1 MMLKYTIV
9 LTPEPDQQY
18 SVSVPALPGCF
29 TWGKSREEAI
39 QNARG
44 AIQAYLESCALAG
57 DPIPTEDVAP
67 SLVVEVPEP
76 SVNR

>member
-1 MMLKYTIV
+1 MLKYTIV
-9 LTPEPDQQY
+9 LTKEPRGSY

-29 TWGKSREEAI
+29 TWGSTREEAVT
-39 QNARG
+39 NAKE

-57 DPIPTEDVAP
+57 DPLPTEDVAP
-67 SLVVEVPEP
+67 SLVVGVPEP